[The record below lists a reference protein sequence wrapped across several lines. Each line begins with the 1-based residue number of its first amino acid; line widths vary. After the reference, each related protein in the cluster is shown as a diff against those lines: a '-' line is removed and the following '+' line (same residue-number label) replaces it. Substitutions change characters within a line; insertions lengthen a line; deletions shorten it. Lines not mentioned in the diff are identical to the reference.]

1 MTSSESQ
8 SWSLSNSGAK
18 PEAFPE
24 LEDSRVHI
32 TRKERERRGQRQR
45 KEKRMNFSHKL

>member
-32 TRKERERRGQRQR
+32 TRKERERRELVKYIGGGRPYVY
-45 KEKRMNFSHKL
+45 